1 MSTTLAARRPVR
13 RAGRGR
19 GRLALQ
25 RLAALL
31 GVLVLVT
38 VAGCGGSRPEGNLD
52 VPAAD
57 ALDSAP
63 GVTKV
68 TFWHSMDASNGVALN
83 TLVAKFNAAH
93 AGKIVVEPVFEGDY
107 DTAITKYKASVQSST
122 TPSII
127 QIYDIGTQFMV
138 DSGEVVPVAGFAK
151 RDGYDLGV
159 IQKNIAGTYTV
170 GGTQWSMPL
179 NSSVPLLYYNKTA
192 FKAAGLDP
200 DRPPQNLAEI
210 RAAAEKLSKVN
221 GGPVTYGFGAAIY
234 GWYLEQFA
242 ATAGDEFCNADNGR
256 TGQRVTAANMSSPTI
271 TEAVEWWQKMVA
283 DGLAVNTGRVSKDAQ
298 DAFKAGQTAMTFE
311 STGQVKGFTAAAK
324 GKFELGAAAYPVVS
338 GSETPGNGPS
348 IGGGSLWISGPGHSE
363 AEKEAS
369 WQLAKF
375 LAQPDSQ
382 AFWHTQTGYFP
393 VTSKALDEPAD
404 KEFVAKNPLFT
415 VAIDSLNKTQ
425 VSPATTGCAAGPMPQ
440 MRKNLE
446 DGLERALIGK
456 DARTSLVKVQENVA
470 ESVSSYNESVG

>member
-1 MSTTLAARRPVR
+1 MSAALRR
-13 RAGRGR
+13 
-19 GRLALQ
+19 L
-25 RLAALL
+25 LAAL
-31 GVLVLVT
+31 GVLLLVT
-38 VAGCGGSRPEGNLD
+38 VAGCGAGRPEGNLD

-57 ALDSAP
+57 ALDRAP
-63 GVTKV
+63 GITKI
-68 TFWHSMDASNGVALN
+68 TFWHSMDSSNGVALN
-83 TLVAKFNAAH
+83 ALVARFNAAH
-93 AGKIVVEPVFEGDY
+93 VGKIEVSAVFEGDY

-138 DSGEVVPVAGFAK
+138 DSGEVVPAAAFAK

-159 IQKNIAGTYTV
+159 IQKNIAGTYSV
-170 GGTQWSMPL
+170 DGTQWSMPL

-192 FKAAGLDP
+192 FRAAGLDP
-200 DRPPQNLAEI
+200 DKPPRNLAEI
-210 RAAAEKLSKVN
+210 RADAEKLSKVN

-242 ATAGDEFCNADNGR
+242 ATAGEEFCNADNGR

-338 GSETPGNGPS
+338 GSEKPGNGPS

-393 VTSKALDEPAD
+393 VTSKALEEPAD
-404 KEFVAKNPLFT
+404 KEFVASNPLFT
-415 VAIDSLNKTQ
+415 VAIDSLDKTT

-470 ESVSSYNESVG
+470 ESVASYNESVGG